1 MNPIFQKLYFT
12 KAYFVFDFIILN
24 QVKQTDGHDKT
35 FSGATVTV
43 PQFLIMNY
51 GRSYRFKQITL
62 ILLNRATH
70 PNMGAYEVNFMNGVE
85 VSLLDDNYNKVHF
98 CDTLETDPVRFAEIH
113 DQTYVVSCHSGM
125 GQKVRL
131 ETNKESPMKR
141 AILVVDTWAE
151 VEVIFPGTV
160 NDREHQ

>member
-1 MNPIFQKLYFT
+1 MNSTLQKLYLN
-12 KAYFVFDFIILN
+12 KMYFLSNFIILN
-24 QVKQTDGHDKT
+24 QVRQTDGHDKT

-51 GRSYRFKQITL
+51 GRNYRFKQITL

-70 PNMGAYEVNFMNGVE
+70 PNMEAYEVDFMNGVE

-98 CDTLETDPVRFAEIH
+98 CDTLETHPVRFDEIN
-113 DQTYVVSCHSGM
+113 DQTYVVSCHSGV